1 LFVSPDVWYNAGN
14 LLLEE
19 PGLNA
24 DTDPLLEDLVL
35 GADTWS
41 AAEGDWMNWN
51 NVSLIVLG
59 LAAFFGAFVVALW
72 VSLVIW
78 AFRDMR
84 ARTRDAFAQLL
95 AALMVF
101 VLGPLGIILYF
112 MLRPRETLAEKYERS
127 LEEEAL
133 LQDIEERQIC
143 PGCKQPIE
151 SDYVLCPICHT
162 RLRHPCVHCGRLIHP
177 RWTVCPYCAQSQRP
191 VPGVERAGRV
201 TLLDLESEGDLSSS
215 TQVLAAAGVSAAN
228 QLPPDLAAEL
238 QREAQSSVG
247 EGSEL
252 TYAPEEALYG
262 IPADVDLQQDTDQIP
277 TGETPEADEQDHPPP
292 QDDEISSEAPDDGAD
307 PEIEGPVQESKPPT
321 SETGQAQDETA
332 KGGATRPLSLFRRQ

>member
-1 LFVSPDVWYNAGN
+1 
-14 LLLEE
+14 
-19 PGLNA
+19 
-24 DTDPLLEDLVL
+24 
-35 GADTWS
+35 
-41 AAEGDWMNWN
+41 MNWN

-95 AALMVF
+95 AALMVL
-101 VLGPLGIILYF
+101 VLGPFGIILYF

-151 SDYVLCPICHT
+151 PDYVLCPICHT

-177 RWTVCPYCAQSQRP
+177 RWNVCPYCAQSQRP

-201 TLLDLESEGDLSSS
+201 TLLDLESESDLPSS
-215 TQVLAAAGVSAAN
+215 TQVLAAAGASAAN
-228 QLPPDLAAEL
+228 QLPPNLAAEL

-247 EGSEL
+247 EGREM
-252 TYAPEEALYG
+252 TYAPEAALYG
-262 IPADVDLQQDTDQIP
+262 LSADADQQQQDTDQMPTVETEETDEPYEPPSQYGEIP
-277 TGETPEADEQDHPPP
+277 SDDPDGDADLETENPA
-292 QDDEISSEAPDDGAD
+292 
-307 PEIEGPVQESKPPT
+307 QESPPST
-321 SETGQAQDETA
+321 SGTDQVQDETP
-332 KGGATRPLSLFRRQ
+332 KDGATRPLSLFRRR